1 MKKTIGTAL
10 LGYGKS
16 AKHFHIPLIQA
27 SEHFELITILQGSK
41 RDAREDYPMLNFSE
55 DLDELLQMSEVDF
68 VIIGTPNHLHF
79 EQAET
84 CLRAGKHVM
93 VEKPFTI
100 TTEEAD
106 RLIEI
111 ASEVNRCL
119 TVFQSKRWDGD
130 YLTVKKL
137 IKQGTLGRL
146 LEFENNYPRFRQLYT
161 HEVWKETSIPGGGVF
176 YDLSPHLIDQSLQLF
191 GMPESLYADI
201 RKQRGGEAEDWF
213 EIHLYYGEL
222 RVTLR
227 AGMMIS
233 DPLPKY
239 VIRGDMGSFVKLHMD
254 SQEQELA
261 AGKDPSSDKW
271 GIEPEAKWGVMYSI
285 HEGVRTEVKIE
296 SERGDYPGFYRQL
309 GESLLRGS
317 PPPVDPKDARDVM
330 YVIEKSI
337 ESHKL
342 RSTVSL

>member
-1 MKKTIGTAL
+1 M
-10 LGYGKS
+10 GYGKS
-16 AKHFHIPLIQA
+16 AKHFHIPLIRA
-27 SEHFELITILQGSK
+27 SDQFELITILQGAK
-41 RDAREDYPMLNFSE
+41 RDAREDYPMLNFAE

-79 EQAET
+79 EQAEK

-100 TTEEAD
+100 TTDEAD

-137 IKQGTLGRL
+137 IKQGALGKL
-146 LEFENNYPRFRQLYT
+146 LEFENNYPRYRQLYS
-161 HEVWKETSIPGGGVF
+161 HEVWKEKAIPGAGVF

-213 EIHLYYGEL
+213 EIHLYYRDL

-227 AGMMIS
+227 AGMLVS

-239 VIRGDMGSFVKLHMD
+239 ILRGDKGSFVKRHMD
-254 SQEQELA
+254 SQEQQLA
-261 AGKDPSSDKW
+261 AGKDPSSDQW
-271 GIEPEAKWGVMYSI
+271 GIEPESKWGVLYRI
-285 HEGVRTEVKIE
+285 DDGVRSEVNVE

-309 GESLLRGS
+309 GDALQKGT
-317 PPPVDPKDARDVM
+317 PPPVKATEARDVM
-330 YVIEKSI
+330 YVIEKAI
-337 ESHKL
+337 ESSSKKSVVNL
-342 RSTVSL
+342 